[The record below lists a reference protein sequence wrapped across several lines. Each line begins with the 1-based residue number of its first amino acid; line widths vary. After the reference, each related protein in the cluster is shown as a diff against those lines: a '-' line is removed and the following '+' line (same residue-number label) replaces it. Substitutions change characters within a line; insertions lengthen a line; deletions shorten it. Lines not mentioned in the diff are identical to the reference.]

1 MPCIQQVLLAREF
14 SFNAAASSLCERCAP
29 LPLSAMPVIGIINR
43 KGGSGKTTLATHV
56 AAWLSR
62 RGDSVM
68 LGDVDRQQSAVPW
81 IKRRQARAPGGA
93 PLVGWAVDARNVL
106 RPPVG
111 VRHIVLDTPG
121 GLHGFDLSRLL
132 MNVHVVLMPVCDSVF
147 DRESASDCLAE
158 LRMHPRV
165 ASGRVVVAVVGMRLD
180 PDPRAQERLREW
192 ARERG
197 VPLVG
202 ALQEGRAYAL
212 VAEQGLTLFDRT
224 PSKVQPEL
232 AQWDSVVGWLNETL
246 IAVSATLPGSVRSGE
261 AAPAL
266 APLPASIAAPM
277 AAEPPAATAA
287 AQAMTAV
294 PESTEVPSCFVDI
307 DAVASDG
314 VSRLPPGSPSPQ
326 AKLANTP
333 PAVALRTRA
342 AVTPGH
348 RAHGGSGL
356 GVGGLPAGGLHAGDA
371 AVRLAAKAGAP
382 SSASPPSPQAGVLGR
397 TRGELGPAPPAQRLR
412 LWLSRLLPG
421 PRPAQLS
428 QFGR

>member
-1 MPCIQQVLLAREF
+1 
-14 SFNAAASSLCERCAP
+14 
-29 LPLSAMPVIGIINR
+29 MPVIGIINR

-180 PDPRAQERLREW
+180 PAPRAQARLREW

-246 IAVSATLPGSVRSGE
+246 MAVSATLPGSVRTGE
-261 AAPAL
+261 AAHAL
-266 APLPASIAAPM
+266 APVPASIAAPM
-277 AAEPPAATAA
+277 ASGPAAATAA
-287 AQAMTAV
+287 VQAMSAV
-294 PESTEVPSCFVDI
+294 PEFTEVPSCFVDI
-307 DAVASDG
+307 DAVAGDG
-314 VSRLPPGSPSPQ
+314 VSRLPPGSLSPQ
-326 AKLANTP
+326 AKLAITP

-356 GVGGLPAGGLHAGDA
+356 DVSGLHAGGLHPGGLQAGGLHASDA
-371 AVRLAAKAGAP
+371 SARPAAKAVTP
-382 SSASPPSPQAGVLGR
+382 SLLSPQAGALGR
-397 TRGELGPAPPAQRLR
+397 TRGELGPSPPSQGLR